1 MGRGG
6 NTGVE
11 PDDRNEYLLCESF
24 PASMRPY
31 LRELGQH
38 LRTQQ
43 EYGKE
48 QKLKIA
54 DYENYIEKW
63 AHEIKKPLS
72 LMTLLLD
79 NRKGEMSPLVHTRM
93 LYVRDYAR
101 QSVEQILY
109 FSRLGAVHKDYCF
122 EQLSVLETCREAVED
137 NFSLLEEAGFSVV
150 YTGDD
155 RNAVSDKKGF
165 MFILGQIISNSVKYA
180 GKNPAPTIQF
190 SVADHADSG
199 EIILSISDNGTGIP
213 VSDLPFVFDKG
224 FTGDTGSYL
233 SRSTGMGLYL
243 VRQMANDLTLKVSI
257 FSNANGGTTVTLMF
271 PKVEQPLRR

>member
-1 MGRGG
+1 
-6 NTGVE
+6 
-11 PDDRNEYLLCESF
+11 
-24 PASMRPY
+24 MRPY

-137 NFSLLEEAGFSVV
+137 NFSLLEESGFSVV

>member
-1 MGRGG
+1 
-6 NTGVE
+6 
-11 PDDRNEYLLCESF
+11 
-24 PASMRPY
+24 
-31 LRELGQH
+31 
-38 LRTQQ
+38 
-43 EYGKE
+43 
-48 QKLKIA
+48 
-54 DYENYIEKW
+54 
-63 AHEIKKPLS
+63 
-72 LMTLLLD
+72 MTLLLD

-150 YTGDD
+150 YAGDD
-155 RNAVSDKKGF
+155 CNAVSDKKGF

-180 GKNPAPTIQF
+180 GKNPTPTIQF
-190 SVADHADSG
+190 SVADYADSG
-199 EIILSISDNGTGIP
+199 EIILSISDIGTGIP

-243 VRQMANDLTLKVSI
+243 VRQMANALTLKVSI